1 MADLQQSIARLQAA
15 CDNPRAQPDYYQ
27 SRGTK
32 VVGCFAPWAPE
43 ELVHA
48 SGMIP
53 MALPR
58 AFRVM
63 PKALGMEGPV
73 ISASKTP
80 TL

>member
-1 MADLQQSIARLQAA
+1 MDITLMPMWVS
-15 CDNPRAQPDYYQ
+15 
-27 SRGTK
+27 
-32 VVGCFAPWAPE
+32 
-43 ELVHA
+43 